1 MPFSCSEVPVV
12 MVFGGCMGAIVAME
26 IVLKGDPKQ
35 LSRPKRRALPLGG
48 KEKIKRLAHIR
59 THTVPIKTCSG

>member
-1 MPFSCSEVPVV
+1 MPFSCSKVPVV

-35 LSRPKRRALPLGG
+35 LSRPKRRGHFPWA
-48 KEKIKRLAHIR
+48 ERR
-59 THTVPIKTCSG
+59 RSSG

>member
-1 MPFSCSEVPVV
+1 MPGVCAARPSTWVNLLKFEVPVV

-35 LSRPKRRALPLGG
+35 LSCTEMPELQG
-48 KEKIKRLAHIR
+48 LATRIQH
-59 THTVPIKTCSG
+59 S